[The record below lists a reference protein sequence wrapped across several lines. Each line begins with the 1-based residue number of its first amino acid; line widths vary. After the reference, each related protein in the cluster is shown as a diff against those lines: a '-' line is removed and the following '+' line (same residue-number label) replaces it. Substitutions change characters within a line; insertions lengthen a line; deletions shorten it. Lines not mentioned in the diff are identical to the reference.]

1 MIELQDVHKTYDTGT
16 KALNGISMKIDDGEF
31 VFLVG
36 PSGSGKSTI
45 IKILTAELR
54 PTSGSALVN
63 GFAVEKLRGRAVPYL
78 RRTLGV
84 IFQDFRLISDKS
96 VYENVAFAMRVIG
109 APEKEIQK
117 RVPYVLELVG
127 LETKGRRLPN
137 ELSGGEQQRVAI
149 ARALVNNPSVII
161 ADEPTGNLDPA
172 RSLEIMMLLEQ
183 INALGTTVLV
193 VTHERE
199 LVNRF
204 TKRVVAISEGRII
217 SDGMDGY
224 FSMKKNNIGYLLR
237 EGFRGVFLHSFM
249 SFAAICVTVACL
261 IIMGSFCLI
270 LYNTSAMVKELEQ
283 ENEML
288 VYIDESYSEAKAK
301 SVGSQINL
309 ITNVRSA
316 TFVSREQALQDFV
329 DEQNDANL
337 FDGLDPDTLRDRYV
351 VTVEDNSLL
360 QQTYDKLTQIEGVAE
375 VKAHFEIAQGFQT
388 VQNVLNIASLVIV
401 TVLFVVSLF
410 IISNTVKLA
419 MYSRSEEIA
428 IMKMVGATNA
438 FIRLPFVVEGF
449 IIGIIAA
456 AAAFFL
462 EWGLYDFVLTKIQQL
477 DTLKLFVLTPFTDVI
492 EIVAIAYALTGFL
505 VGVFGSLL
513 SIRKFLKE

>member
-1 MIELQDVHKTYDTGT
+1 
-16 KALNGISMKIDDGEF
+16 
-31 VFLVG
+31 
-36 PSGSGKSTI
+36 
-45 IKILTAELR
+45 
-54 PTSGSALVN
+54 
-63 GFAVEKLRGRAVPYL
+63 
-78 RRTLGV
+78 
-84 IFQDFRLISDKS
+84 
-96 VYENVAFAMRVIG
+96 
-109 APEKEIQK
+109 
-117 RVPYVLELVG
+117 
-127 LETKGRRLPN
+127 
-137 ELSGGEQQRVAI
+137 
-149 ARALVNNPSVII
+149 
-161 ADEPTGNLDPA
+161 
-172 RSLEIMMLLEQ
+172 
-183 INALGTTVLV
+183 
-193 VTHERE
+193 
-199 LVNRF
+199 
-204 TKRVVAISEGRII
+204 
-217 SDGMDGY
+217 
-224 FSMKKNNIGYLLR
+224 MKKNNIGYLLR
-237 EGFRGVFLHSFM
+237 EGFRGVFLHGFM

-270 LYNTSAMVKELEQ
+270 LYNTSAMVKELES

-316 TFVSREQALQDFV
+316 TFVSREQALDDFV
-329 DEQNDANL
+329 ETLNDADA
-337 FDGLDPDTLRDRYV
+337 FAGLDPDTLRDRYV

-360 QQTYDKLTQIEGVAE
+360 KQTYEKLKEIDGVAE
-375 VKAHFEIAQGFQT
+375 VIAHFEIAEGFQT
-388 VQNVLNIASLVIV
+388 VQNVLNFASLIIV
-401 TVLFVVSLF
+401 SVLFIVSLF

-462 EWGLYDFVLTKIQQL
+462 EWGLYDSVLTTIQQL

-505 VGVFGSLL
+505 AGVFGSLL
-513 SIRKFLKE
+513 SIRKFLKV